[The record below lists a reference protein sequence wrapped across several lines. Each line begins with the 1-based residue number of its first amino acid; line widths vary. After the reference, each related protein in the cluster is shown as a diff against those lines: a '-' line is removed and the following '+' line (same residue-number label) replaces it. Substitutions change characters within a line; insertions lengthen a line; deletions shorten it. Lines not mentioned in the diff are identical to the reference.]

1 MQHADCKYQY
11 AVWTG
16 IMKQWKIKSEC
27 PFQVHTLPLIKKS
40 FPTPKLKQ
48 EHSGRL
54 DGQKCTAF
62 GDSSFQN
69 LHRNRRAD
77 ITPTI
82 NTSTPW
88 YFLVEISKRERERR
102 EERRGEERRG
112 EERRGEER
120 RGEDRRGEGR
130 RGETRSEERRREVRR
145 GEERR
150 GVERRGEERRGE
162 ERRGEERRGEERR
175 GEERRG
181 EERRGEEKPS
191 GRIIL

>member
-16 IMKQWKIKSEC
+16 IMKQWKIKSDC

-88 YFLVEISKRERERR
+88 YFLVEISKRERG
-102 EERRGEERRG
+102 ERRGEERRG
-112 EERRGEER
+112 EERRGQERGGEE
-120 RGEDRRGEGR
+120 R
-130 RGETRSEERRREVRR
+130 RGETRSEERRREV
-145 GEERR
+145 
-150 GVERRGEERRGE
+150 RRGEERRGE

-181 EERRGEEKPS
+181 ETKS
-191 GRIIL
+191 